1 MNSSRALQGRYLLGL
16 GVSVLFLWLALRKVD
31 FRELW
36 QVIADAEFGLLL
48 LVMLLT
54 FAMLFL
60 RGLRWYFFLK
70 PIRSLP
76 VIGLGW
82 SVAIG
87 FAVNNIIGARLGE
100 VARSLSVSRKY
111 GLPAATVLGTVVV
124 ERVWDAVSL
133 LALVAIG
140 LFLWDFSRPLEQ
152 LTVAVDQGL
161 GVQLDPSAILVSTS
175 VVVVVVLAGVAVL
188 RFWGEGIA
196 SRLDRVLAVLPK
208 RWRQTFTGGLRSF
221 SRGLIQT
228 TDPLEVCAVVLLS
241 ASVWVAGSFG
251 VWLCLK
257 ACHVDAGPMDA
268 AFVLF
273 ALAVAVALPS
283 GPGYIGT
290 YHFIAASAIGLSTG
304 APWSQATAA
313 AIVLHLSHYLPRTFT
328 GILALVREGLALGEL
343 KRAQPVTDETGGRN
357 NNSVDPIGSR

>member
-1 MNSSRALQGRYLLGL
+1 MNSSRPLHLRYLLGL

-36 QVIADAEFGLLL
+36 QVIANAEFGLLL

-70 PIRSLP
+70 PIRRLP

-111 GLPAATVLGTVVV
+111 GLAAATVLGTVVV

-152 LTVAVDQGL
+152 LVVAVDQGL
-161 GVQLDPSAILVSTS
+161 GIQLDPSAIVVSTS
-175 VVVVVVLAGVAVL
+175 VVIVVILVGVAVV

-196 SRLDRVLAVLPK
+196 SGLDRTLALLPK
-208 RWRQTFTGGLRSF
+208 RWRRVFTEGLRSF
-221 SRGLIQT
+221 SRGLTQT
-228 TDPLEVCAVVLLS
+228 SNPLEVCEVVLLS
-241 ASVWVAGSFG
+241 ALVWVAGSFG
-251 VWLCLK
+251 VWICLR
-257 ACHVDAGPMDA
+257 ACHIDAGPVDA

-273 ALAVAVALPS
+273 ALAVAVAIPS
-283 GPGYIGT
+283 GPGYFGT

-304 APWSQATAA
+304 APWSQATGA
-313 AIVLHLSHYLPRTFT
+313 AIVLHLSHYLPRTVA
-328 GILALVREGLALGEL
+328 GILALVREGLGLGEL
-343 KRAQPVTDETGGRN
+343 KRDRTATDETGYRN
-357 NNSVDPIGSR
+357 NNTVDTIGSR